1 MVFILWFARMYGDE
15 YVSDTT
21 SVVFVSYINKSKAYS
36 YNSKYTYLK
45 KVVSKKGFPLD
56 SYGEYDGG
64 WNMLGNAMVVVLYL
78 PLRTDKYC
86 CTIIIIIG
94 LKLIF

>member
-1 MVFILWFARMYGDE
+1 M
-15 YVSDTT
+15 
-21 SVVFVSYINKSKAYS
+21 VFVSYINKSKAYA

-56 SYGEYDGG
+56 SYGEYYDGG

-86 CTIIIIIG
+86 CTIIIID

>member
-15 YVSDTT
+15 YVSDMTH
-21 SVVFVSYINKSKAYS
+21 NKSKAYS

-45 KVVSKKGFPLD
+45 KVVSRKGFPLD

-86 CTIIIIIG
+86 CTIIIIG